1 MRSIAR
7 VVVGSVAT
15 IVVTA
20 SAAGAQESD
29 AKAQAELASALAG
42 KHVSL
47 QTGLANAASK
57 GRPISAKYEYEG
69 GKLKLSVYT
78 EKTGEFFEASLS
90 PRSGKVTKTEKITE
104 GDDLTNAKAQS
115 LAMAKAKQSLK
126 AAVGKA
132 LANNPGY
139 RAVSVTPSLDG
150 GKPSAEV
157 TLLKGRAFKTVV
169 EPLA

>member
-1 MRSIAR
+1 MHIAR
-7 VVVGSVAT
+7 VVLASLTASVIIASVA
-15 IVVTA
+15 
-20 SAAGAQESD
+20 SSQESD
-29 AKAQAELASALAG
+29 AKTQGELASALVA

-57 GRPISAKYEYEG
+57 GRPISGKYEYED
-69 GKLKLSVYT
+69 GKLSLSVYT
-78 EKTGEFFEASLS
+78 EKRGEFFEASVS

-115 LAMAKAKQSLK
+115 QAMAKAKQSLK

-132 LANNPGY
+132 IANNPGY

-157 TLLKGRAFKTVV
+157 TLLKGRAFKKVV